1 MIALYMVVFCLG
13 NSTDNSGRCMSV
25 LGSPPKCRAF
35 IVILSIMLSNT
46 DKKFSTKTLMAAK
59 DAVKELQEQALDM
72 VGSLTMLDL
81 MNDMTTG
88 LFDKK
93 TIQECFQMMA
103 TFNRLMHEQEARL
116 RHLQSM
122 QIADARARRQ
132 LGILEKEYAATKSKS
147 VLKN

>member
-1 MIALYMVVFCLG
+1 MVFFCLG

-25 LGSPPKCRAF
+25 LCSTPKYRAF
-35 IVILSIMLSNT
+35 VVILSFMLHKT

>member
-1 MIALYMVVFCLG
+1 
-13 NSTDNSGRCMSV
+13 
-25 LGSPPKCRAF
+25 
-35 IVILSIMLSNT
+35 MLSKT

>member
-1 MIALYMVVFCLG
+1 
-13 NSTDNSGRCMSV
+13 
-25 LGSPPKCRAF
+25 
-35 IVILSIMLSNT
+35 MLNKT

-81 MNDMTTG
+81 MNDMTDG

-122 QIADARARRQ
+122 QIADGRARRQ
-132 LGILEKEYAATKSKS
+132 LGILEKEYAASRSKS

>member
-1 MIALYMVVFCLG
+1 
-13 NSTDNSGRCMSV
+13 
-25 LGSPPKCRAF
+25 
-35 IVILSIMLSNT
+35 MLHKT
-46 DKKFSTKTLMAAK
+46 DKKFSTKTLMAGK

-88 LFDKK
+88 LFDKR

-132 LGILEKEYAATKSKS
+132 LGILEKEYAASQKSNQTI
-147 VLKN
+147 KN

>member
-1 MIALYMVVFCLG
+1 MIKLKICYILT
-13 NSTDNSGRCMSV
+13 SSGKSRNT
-25 LGSPPKCRAF
+25 GSCK
-35 IVILSIMLSNT
+35 
-46 DKKFSTKTLMAAK
+46 
-59 DAVKELQEQALDM
+59 LQYLITFQ
-72 VGSLTMLDL
+72 
-81 MNDMTTG
+81 
-88 LFDKK
+88 K
-93 TIQECFQMMA
+93 IQECFQMMA